1 MNKRT
6 LTLFTRTPLHI
17 GCGSSVGAVDQPIL
31 RERATG
37 LPIIPGS
44 ALKGVLADLF
54 LDANYNRTEEG
65 KRLLGEDNDKAD
77 AKRGALMV
85 GEARLV
91 AFPIRSAKEGFA
103 WLVSP
108 LLLQRLFPTEALNL
122 PQVNDD
128 AVCCN
133 AKLCASNNKAIFEE
147 YALERT
153 ADFPPALLEKLKGL
167 SDNTLWKETCATRL
181 ALVSDT
187 LLTYFTQ
194 NACEI
199 ANHNRIDD
207 ETGTVADGALFSQ
220 ENVPSEAL
228 FVATLQAQQEDDLTA
243 LCAKIDASDKLL
255 QVGADA
261 TTGLGWCDVTL
272 Q

>member
-1 MNKRT
+1 MHKRT

-17 GCGSSVGAVDQPIL
+17 GCGTSVGAVDQPIL

-37 LPIIPGS
+37 LPLIPGS

-54 LDANYNRTEEG
+54 LENNKRTEEG
-65 KRLLGEDNDKAD
+65 KRLLGEDDDKAD
-77 AKRGALMV
+77 AKRGSLLV

-91 AFPIRSAKEGFA
+91 AFPIRSAKKGFA
-103 WLVSP
+103 WITSP
-108 LLLQRLFPTEALNL
+108 LLLQRLFPTESLGL
-122 PQVNDD
+122 PTVDD
-128 AVCCN
+128 EAVCCDTT
-133 AKLCASNNKAIFEE
+133 LCAPNNKAIFEE
-147 YALERT
+147 YVLGWTRNFPKDVMAKLQAL
-153 ADFPPALLEKLKGL
+153 AKNP
-167 SDNTLWKETCATRL
+167 LWSKTCATRL

-228 FVATLQAQQEDDLTA
+228 FVATLQAQDEADLKT
-243 LCAKIDASDKLL
+243 LCAKIGESGHLL

-261 TTGLGWCDVTL
+261 STGLGWCDITL

>member
-1 MNKRT
+1 MNAMT

-37 LPIIPGS
+37 LPVIPGS

-54 LDANYNRTEEG
+54 LENNDRTEVG
-65 KRLLGEDNDKAD
+65 KRLLGEDDDKAK
-77 AKRGALMV
+77 AKRGMLLV

-91 AFPIRSAKEGFA
+91 AFPIRSAKQGFA
-103 WLVSP
+103 WLTSP
-108 LLLQRLFPTEALNL
+108 LLLQRLFPTEDLNL
-122 PQVNDD
+122 PEVKDD
-128 AVCCN
+128 TVCCN
-133 AKLCASNNKAIFEE
+133 AALCVSNKAIFEE
-147 YALERT
+147 YALART
-153 ADFPPALLEKLKGL
+153 DVFPPALQEKLRGL
-167 SDNTLWKETCATRL
+167 STNRLWQESCEKRL

-207 ETGTVADGALFSQ
+207 EKGTVVDGALFSQ

-228 FVATLQAQQEDDLTA
+228 FVATLQAQDEADLKT
-243 LCAKIDASDKLL
+243 LCAKVGESGNLL

-261 TTGLGWCDVTL
+261 TTGLGWCDITL

>member
-37 LPIIPGS
+37 LPVIPGS

-65 KRLLGEDNDKAD
+65 KRLLGEEDNDSK
-77 AKRGALMV
+77 AKRGVLLV

-91 AFPIRSAKEGFA
+91 AFPIRSAKKGFA

-108 LLLQRLFPTEALNL
+108 LLLQRLFPTEDLNL
-122 PQVNDD
+122 QVNDD
-128 AVCCN
+128 AVYCD
-133 AKLCASNNKAIFEE
+133 AELCAFNNKAIFEE
-147 YALERT
+147 YALERQEV
-153 ADFPPALLEKLKGL
+153 FPPALQEKLKGL

-207 ETGTVADGALFSQ
+207 ETGTVAKGALFSQ

-228 FVATLQAQQEDDLTA
+228 FVATLQAQQEDDLKT

>member
-17 GCGSSVGAVDQPIL
+17 GCGTSVGAVDQPIL

-37 LPIIPGS
+37 LPLIPGS

-54 LDANYNRTEEG
+54 LENNKRTEEG
-65 KRLLGEDNDKAD
+65 KRLLGEDENDTKAR
-77 AKRGALMV
+77 RGSLLV

-91 AFPIRSAKEGFA
+91 AFPIRSAKCGFA
-103 WLVSP
+103 WLVSL
-108 LLLQRLFPTEALNL
+108 LLLQRLFPTEVLGL
-122 PQVNDD
+122 PTVEDD

-133 AKLCASNNKAIFEE
+133 AALCASNKAIFEE
-147 YALERT
+147 YALART
-153 ADFPPALLEKLKGL
+153 GDFPPAVLEKLKGL
-167 SDNTLWKETCATRL
+167 SANRLWQETCERRL

-228 FVATLQAQQEDDLTA
+228 FVATLQAQDEADLKT
-243 LCAKIDASDKLL
+243 LCAKIGESGNLL

-261 TTGLGWCDVTL
+261 TTGLGWCDATL

>member
-1 MNKRT
+1 MHKRT

-17 GCGSSVGAVDQPIL
+17 GCGTSVGAVDQPIL

-37 LPIIPGS
+37 LPLIPGS

-54 LDANYNRTEEG
+54 LENNKRTEEG
-65 KRLLGEDNDKAD
+65 KRLLGEDENDAK
-77 AKRGALMV
+77 AKRGTLLV

-91 AFPIRSAKEGFA
+91 AFPIRSAKCGFA

-108 LLLQRLFPTEALNL
+108 LLLQRLFPTEALDL
-122 PQVNDD
+122 PKVNDD
-128 AVCCN
+128 VVYCAPE
-133 AKLCASNNKAIFEE
+133 LCTSNGKAIFEE
-147 YALERT
+147 YALERSG
-153 ADFPPALLEKLKGL
+153 DFPAAVLEKLKGL
-167 SDNTLWKETCATRL
+167 SANHLWSKTCEQRL

-199 ANHNRIDD
+199 ANHNRVNDA
-207 ETGTVADGALFSQ
+207 TGTVANGALFSQ
-220 ENVPSEAL
+220 ENVPSETL
-228 FVATLQAQQEDDLTA
+228 FVATLQAQDEADLKT
-243 LCAKIDASDKLL
+243 LCAKVGESGNLL

-261 TTGLGWCDVTL
+261 TTGLGWCDITL

>member
-1 MNKRT
+1 MHKRT

-17 GCGSSVGAVDQPIL
+17 GCGTSVGAVDQPIL

-37 LPIIPGS
+37 LPLIPGS
-44 ALKGVLADLF
+44 ALKGVLSDLF
-54 LDANYNRTEEG
+54 LEDNKRTEVG

-77 AKRGALMV
+77 AKRGSLLV

-91 AFPIRSAKEGFA
+91 AFPIRSAKCGFA
-103 WLVSP
+103 WLTSP
-108 LLLQRLFPTEALNL
+108 LLLQRLFPTETLGL
-122 PQVNDD
+122 PTVNDE
-128 AVCCN
+128 AVYCDPE
-133 AKLCASNNKAIFEE
+133 LCASNNKAIFEE
-147 YALERT
+147 YALARSG
-153 ADFPPALLEKLKGL
+153 DFPAAVLEKLRGL
-167 SDNTLWKETCATRL
+167 SANLLWQETYKQRL

-207 ETGTVADGALFSQ
+207 KNGTVVDGALFSQ

-228 FVATLQAQQEDDLTA
+228 FVATLQAQDEADLKT
-243 LCAKIDASDKLL
+243 LCAKIGESGNLL

-261 TTGLGWCDVTL
+261 TTGLGWCDITL